1 MASKPP
7 DAVAT
12 AWRNGENRF
21 SGALVALHWATL
33 LLVAAAYACIELRE
47 LYPKGSDPRE
57 MLKAWHYAL
66 GMSVLVLTALR
77 IAMAAVGGAQP
88 PVHPAPPRWQRGA
101 AAVMHAA
108 LYAFLVAMP
117 VLGWW
122 ALSLKGD
129 AVSLAGL
136 ELPSIAATD
145 RDFGKTVQ
153 DWHATFGLAG
163 YWIIGLHAA
172 AALFH
177 HYVQR
182 DDTLRRML
190 PGRP

>member
-1 MASKPP
+1 QLPLPAARTPSAPTPRRATGRKARATRPSARPTSPTTSGCTAAARPRSPRRCATAAPTRCRPGASSSARKRPACSPRTSGACRMASKPP

-108 LYAFLVAMP
+108 LYA
-117 VLGWW
+117 
-122 ALSLKGD
+122 
-129 AVSLAGL
+129 
-136 ELPSIAATD
+136 
-145 RDFGKTVQ
+145 
-153 DWHATFGLAG
+153 
-163 YWIIGLHAA
+163 
-172 AALFH
+172 
-177 HYVQR
+177 
-182 DDTLRRML
+182 
-190 PGRP
+190 

>member
-1 MASKPP
+1 MANKPP

-12 AWRNGENRF
+12 AWRNGEDRF

-57 MLKAWHYAL
+57 MLKAWHYVL
-66 GMSVLVLTALR
+66 GMSVLLLTALR
-77 IAMAAVGGAQP
+77 IAMAAVGGAHP
-88 PVHPAPPRWQRGA
+88 SVHPVLPRWQRA
-101 AAVMHAA
+101 AATVIHAA

-117 VLGWW
+117 LLGWW

-145 RDFGKTVQ
+145 RDFAKTVQ
-153 DWHATFGLAG
+153 GWHATLGLAG

-190 PGRP
+190 PGRR